1 MLGGGVRTAKIE
13 KKMRGKHFISRR
25 QFHKMESL
33 LAVVI
38 LTKDWVPVT
47 THNEKDEF
55 LPDYRP
61 KTPDDIMVEGEDNGG
76 RIAMTIA
83 GLRKDGYDEVFAA
96 ELIRQRRARRRIEKQ
111 HARMAE
117 MYTDARVIIEKIK
130 VIFEGKEGIG
140 GVSCLLWDLLQVL
153 RRTNTA
159 E

>member
-13 KKMRGKHFISRR
+13 KKMREKHFISRS

-47 THNEKDEF
+47 THNEKGEF

-61 KTPDDIMVEGEDNGG
+61 KTPDDIVVEGEDDER

-111 HARMAE
+111 HVRVAE
-117 MYTDARVIIEKIK
+117 MYADARVVIEEIK
-130 VIFEGKEGIG
+130 GIFEGRENIG
-140 GVSCLLWDLLQVL
+140 GVSCLHWDLVQVP
-153 RRTNTA
+153 RRTNTT